1 MTTARRGRYTIPMP
15 NDNVYLNGK
24 ILPARSAS
32 VSVYDAGFLLGASTF
47 TTMLARNGSVFRIDR
62 HIRRLRETVAL
73 LGLAVEVDADLLSR
87 ETHELLRINELADA
101 RCRITLT
108 PGSTLGESQTTLIT
122 AVPKPDHPREWYT
135 EGISVVVSTFKQVTG
150 HPTFG
155 YKTGNYLVRS
165 LAMQEAAA
173 KGAQEALWFTLEN
186 QLAEGCT
193 SNVFLALEG
202 VLYTPPRDTPVLPG
216 IVRQTVLELC
226 EAEGIEVR
234 DDRPLTVREML
245 DAGEVFMTGSV
256 KGIVPVTRIEAHTVG
271 DGEVGPLTR
280 KLMDAYAK
288 LLEAECPPQENEG

>member
-1 MTTARRGRYTIPMP
+1 MP

-32 VSVYDAGFLLGASTF
+32 VSIYDAGFLLGASTF
-47 TTMLARNGSVFRIDR
+47 TTMLARNGCVFRIDR
-62 HIRRLRETVAL
+62 HIQRLRETVAL
-73 LGLAVEVDADLLSR
+73 LGLAVEVDADLLAR
-87 ETHELLRINELADA
+87 EAHELLRINQLSHA

-108 PGSTLGESQTTLIT
+108 PGSTLKDAQTTLIT
-122 AVPKPDHPREWYT
+122 AVPKPDHPPQWYT
-135 EGISVVVSTFKQVTG
+135 DGIAVVVSTFKQVTG

-193 SNVFLALEG
+193 SNVFLALDG

-216 IVRQTVLELC
+216 IVRQAVLELC
-226 EAEGIEVR
+226 DAEGIEVR

-245 DAGEVFMTGSV
+245 DANEMFMTGSV
-256 KGIVPVTRIEAHTVG
+256 KGILPVTRIEAHQVG
-271 DGEVGPLTR
+271 NGTVGPLTR
-280 KLMDAYAK
+280 KLMAAYAE
-288 LLEAECPPQENEG
+288 LLETECPPNSNEGNSE